1 MARHLFRLSSY
12 FFVFTCHIYYLFL
25 LHMDNLIEKLE
36 RDMVPLTT
44 SVVKDEF
51 ISATETAF
59 DCRFDGIS
67 KFYPW
72 KFPTKLPKIFK
83 IGVIVGSSGCLGI
96 GTKVLM
102 YDGTF
107 KNAEDVKIGDQLMGP
122 DSTPRN
128 VLKLFRGRD
137 QMYWVR
143 QNKGIDYRVNSDH
156 ILSLKNRK
164 NKNIRKTINGKRIIT
179 DYYPPDEN
187 NITNISVTDYLNKG
201 KNFKLVNKGYKCNML
216 KFNDVNITIDPYF
229 LGLWL
234 GDGNSD
240 YLSITNID
248 HEIIDYIKN
257 LAEKLSMQFSE
268 SLNSNGIGRYLIHNG
283 RIGKT
288 SSNILLNNFKEFN
301 LLKNKHIPLNYLISS
316 EKTRLELLAGLLDT
330 DGSYHNTKNAFEIT
344 QKNETLANN
353 IAQLARSLGFYVSN
367 KKSIRK
373 IKSINFEGVY
383 NRIHIYGALDR
394 IPTKILRKQAK
405 KSTRNSNW
413 LVTGINVE
421 KDVVDNY
428 YGFQLDGDNLFLLE
442 DFTVTHNSGKSTL
455 LKHFGIEENPIWDPK
470 KAVISHFN
478 SPDDGINKL
487 SSVGFNS
494 IPSWYKPYDVLS
506 NGEKFRADL
515 ARKLK
520 NNAVID
526 EYTSVVDRNVA
537 KAASVALSKYIKNN
551 DIHNVVLSTC
561 HYDILDWLE
570 PDWVLNTDTGE
581 LLNGFFLPVR
591 QSLSKFIEQSMI
603 VGECLKTITI

>member
-83 IGVIVGSSGCLGI
+83 IGVIVGSSG
-96 GTKVLM
+96 
-102 YDGTF
+102 
-107 KNAEDVKIGDQLMGP
+107 
-122 DSTPRN
+122 S
-128 VLKLFRGRD
+128 
-137 QMYWVR
+137 
-143 QNKGIDYRVNSDH
+143 
-156 ILSLKNRK
+156 
-164 NKNIRKTINGKRIIT
+164 
-179 DYYPPDEN
+179 
-187 NITNISVTDYLNKG
+187 
-201 KNFKLVNKGYKCNML
+201 
-216 KFNDVNITIDPYF
+216 
-229 LGLWL
+229 
-234 GDGNSD
+234 
-240 YLSITNID
+240 
-248 HEIIDYIKN
+248 
-257 LAEKLSMQFSE
+257 
-268 SLNSNGIGRYLIHNG
+268 
-283 RIGKT
+283 GKT
-288 SSNILLNNFKEFN
+288 
-301 LLKNKHIPLNYLISS
+301 
-316 EKTRLELLAGLLDT
+316 
-330 DGSYHNTKNAFEIT
+330 
-344 QKNETLANN
+344 
-353 IAQLARSLGFYVSN
+353 
-367 KKSIRK
+367 
-373 IKSINFEGVY
+373 
-383 NRIHIYGALDR
+383 
-394 IPTKILRKQAK
+394 
-405 KSTRNSNW
+405 
-413 LVTGINVE
+413 
-421 KDVVDNY
+421 
-428 YGFQLDGDNLFLLE
+428 
-442 DFTVTHNSGKSTL
+442 TL

-591 QSLSKFIEQSMI
+591 QSLSKFIEQNMI